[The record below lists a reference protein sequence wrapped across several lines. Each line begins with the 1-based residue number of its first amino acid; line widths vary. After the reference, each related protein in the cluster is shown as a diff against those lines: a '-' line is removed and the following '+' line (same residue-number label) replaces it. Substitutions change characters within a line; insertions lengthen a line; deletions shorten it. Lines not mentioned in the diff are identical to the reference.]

1 MNANGGSS
9 NRRPRRPRDAT
20 RPPSRRSTRETAGR
34 PPDYDRSAQDD
45 DRSKDTPAEREREPA
60 PRRSAWNARPLV
72 LGEIIPPGTADRVRG
87 YLERI
92 AEKEDF
98 VYVRAGGVAWRG
110 CGERLAAWGAHCVVD
125 CVARAFTVPSVPTS
139 PRSVRCCNAM
149 TRCATTAAA
158 PAPGLAPGSTPSAAT
173 PRLATLTSCRAGTGL
188 TPTSRARTSGG
199 GLWRP
204 GIEWPCPIFRRTTSC
219 EAV

>member
-34 PPDYDRSAQDD
+34 PPDYDRSSQDD
-45 DRSKDTPAEREREPA
+45 DRSRDAPAEREREPA

-110 CGERLAAWGAHCVVD
+110 VVVVNGWPHGELNVLWTVWLVRSLSP
-125 CVARAFTVPSVPTS
+125 AFQHHRVP
-139 PRSVRCCNAM
+139 C
-149 TRCATTAAA
+149 AAA
-158 PAPGLAPGSTPSAAT
+158 T
-173 PRLATLTSCRAGTGL
+173 R
-188 TPTSRARTSGG
+188 
-199 GLWRP
+199 
-204 GIEWPCPIFRRTTSC
+204 
-219 EAV
+219 